1 MQINVVILS
10 TIFNAVMGGVS
21 FDFPNLLALFFVNAS
36 LNIMQKEIKDLRSAE
51 GWEHAPRNQERFS
64 SLLLIMMRPV
74 GNNKIFL
81 PVILVAVATIGIAG
95 LGIYLYQRYFNTASL
110 KVLGNTIFVKEGG
123 DFQAALN
130 RAKPGDTILLQAG
143 ATFKGAFVLPLKPGN
158 EFITIRT
165 SAEKDQLPPADTR
178 LDPAKYTAVL
188 PKLGGNAKGKPV
200 ILAANGAHHFR
211 FVGIEFTQTI
221 EGLYNIIQ
229 IGTSEEKTVEE
240 LPHHIEFDQVW
251 IHGGETEGQ
260 RRGIAANGRNI
271 KILNSYISDI
281 KREGEES
288 QAIAV
293 WSTDG
298 PIEIVNNY
306 LEGAAENILFGGAGS
321 FLKLVP
327 SDCLV
332 SGNYLNKPVKWREQS
347 WLVKNFFEIKN
358 GQRIKAEN
366 NLMTNNWAMGQDG
379 TAVLFTTRADTGNAT
394 IIKDIEFSGNIV
406 RGSGAGINVYGA
418 EGQGGHSLQIRNNLF
433 EDING
438 RKWNSTGHFM
448 KSTSWDGLTIENNT
462 IIQTGNIASA
472 YDAPIK
478 NFIFRNNI
486 IFENE
491 YGFKGDNMGSGQ
503 DVINKLFSN
512 GSVTGNIIIGGKV
525 SLYRDKNF
533 FLNSINQV
541 GFMDVANGDYRLR
554 KDSPYL
560 NKGFDSKRIG
570 ADLNPQSVG
579 GNSKTTQ

>member
-1 MQINVVILS
+1 MNSGEIGIWIYKQTSYEKFLPL
-10 TIFNAVMGGVS
+10 FVMKKRLVS
-21 FDFPNLLALFFVNAS
+21 S
-36 LNIMQKEIKDLRSAE
+36 
-51 GWEHAPRNQERFS
+51 
-64 SLLLIMMRPV
+64 
-74 GNNKIFL
+74 NKIFL
-81 PVILVAVATIGIAG
+81 WVILLTAMVISLTGFG
-95 LGIYLYQRYFNTASL
+95 LYSYQRYANGALTEIS
-110 KVLGNTIFVKEGG
+110 GNTIFVKEGG

-143 ATFKGAFVLPLKPGN
+143 ATFKGAFNLPLKSGS

-165 SAEKDQLPPADTR
+165 SAEQNQLPAANTR
-178 LDPAKYTAVL
+178 LDPAKYAAVL
-188 PKLGGNAKGKPV
+188 PKLESNVKGKPV
-200 ILAANGAHHFR
+200 ISAANGAHHFR
-211 FVGIEFTQTI
+211 FVGIEIGPTL

-251 IHGGETEGQ
+251 IHGSEAEGQ

-271 KILNSYISDI
+271 KISNSYISNI
-281 KREGEES
+281 KRRDEES

-293 WSTDG
+293 WATDG

-321 FLKLVP
+321 TLRLVP

-332 SGNYLNKPVKWREQS
+332 SGNYLNKPIKWREQG
-347 WLVKNFFEIKN
+347 WLVKNLFEIKN
-358 GQRIKAEN
+358 GQRIKIVN
-366 NLMTNNWAMGQDG
+366 NLMTNNWTMGQDG
-379 TAVLFTTRADTGNAT
+379 TAVLFTTRADTGDAA
-394 IIKDIEFSGNIV
+394 IVKDIEFTGNIV
-406 RGSGAGINVYGA
+406 RGSGAGISVYGP
-418 EGQGGHSLQIRNNLF
+418 EGQGGHNLQIRNNFF

-462 IIQTGNIASA
+462 IIQTGNITNA
-472 YDAPIK
+472 YDAPVK

-503 DVINKLFSN
+503 EVINKLFSN
-512 GSVTGNIIIGGKV
+512 GTVTGNIIIGGKA
-525 SLYRDKNF
+525 SLYREKNF

-541 GFMDVANGDYRLR
+541 GFVSAENGDYRLR
-554 KDSPYL
+554 QDSPYL
-560 NKGFDSKRIG
+560 NKGFDNKRIG
-570 ADLNPQSVG
+570 ADLDPQSVG
-579 GNSKTTQ
+579 GNAKSSQ